1 MNSRRCEICKIDV
14 HRASYN
20 KHLRS
25 KKHIE
30 NIKHNEM
37 IIPEWLFQ
45 EPIENR
51 IKKIFNPIS
60 LKKLARNKINLD
72 DKQLNKELAKKMINP
87 YYFSDRNLQV
97 AYKINLDSHHINHL
111 NSKVT
116 ITSNFENTG
125 IEFRFINKIMR
136 EMSIIYARLINQYKF
151 KYQCVFSARFDKQN
165 EDGLLLDETELF
177 INLNMN
183 HNLTQS
189 DIDNINITFPLEHQI
204 QKQEMKD
211 SGWRIDKLYSMTI
224 YFYETTEMN
233 GSNYIKIPLR
243 SNAILNI
250 ENNDK
255 YCFIWSIL
263 ASLYPCNNNHPNRV
277 SNYRQYFIE
286 LNIQDF
292 DFTNGFKCSDVHRF
306 NELNNLSVN
315 IFELV
320 FYQDQNQWKHKL
332 IPIEISKNDSD
343 RIIDLA
349 IYKNHYVLIKKLD
362 VFLGDHN
369 KKFICRRCLCSYTS
383 ENMLIKHKP
392 KCENNDITSI
402 KTSNESHLF
411 SKKHFHKNPL
421 YFRIYSDF
429 EADNE
434 EDNTCIGNKTTN
446 IYKQNP
452 VLNGYHIVS
461 ELEDVLKSDS
471 YKSPLG
477 YDNVDRFVDEVIK
490 LENKMAFYFKN
501 TNKDIIMTR
510 EDEEDYRNKDICR
523 LCEKFIESDKVRDHC
538 HLTGKYRGPAH
549 SKCNINV
556 TQKQSN
562 FIPFPFHNFS
572 NYDCHM
578 FFKKLVDKKKDKVD
592 FDIIP
597 KTNEEYIS
605 VTYGCIRFIDSY
617 RFLSSGLDS
626 LVKTLVDNS
635 HKTLKNFK
643 KENFDSDEIINI
655 VSKIEKNYSE
665 EIFNLDEDDRTIGKL
680 KEYYPEEIEK
690 LEKVFLDYMGENDL
704 KILKDGFPDKWK
716 YLTKKFAYPYEYFN
730 SSDDYQKPVN
740 DLKKED
746 FFSKLKN
753 KCPDDEE
760 VQRTMYIIEKFNIKN
775 GEELTE
781 IYLKSDV
788 LLLACVIEKFIK
800 VSVNEFKINPLY
812 CVSLPGYT
820 WQCGLK
826 YTDINL
832 QTLQD
837 KDMILLLENNIRGGI
852 SSVMG
857 DRYVKSDKNK
867 KILYIDAN
875 NLYGHSM
882 SEPLP
887 YDEIKFDN
895 NVTLEDILNCPDDGD
910 IGFFVEVD
918 LKYPDNIKEK
928 TKNFPFAPM
937 NKKINPDKFSD
948 YMKEIKPDTYIQTKK
963 LICDWSDKKNYLIH
977 YRMLKFYIRHGMIID
992 KVHNIISFK
1001 QSRWLEKYINFNT
1014 QKRNKAKNDFEKDF
1028 YKLLNN
1034 AFYGK
1039 TMENVR
1045 NRLKIK
1051 FIKKD
1056 DHKEIIKQQSKLTF
1070 NGIHKS
1076 YENCDS
1082 YTFKQNEV
1090 LMDKPIYLGFSVLE
1104 LSKLLMYETYYDILQ
1119 PYFGQEK
1126 IQLHYMDCDSFVL
1139 SIETENIINDL
1150 KNLENLFDF
1159 SNLDKNHE
1167 LFSNKNKKVVGKFK
1181 IETPK
1186 NIWID
1191 EFVALRSKCYA
1202 FKCNNDSKNKL
1213 KGISKSYSKNIKF
1226 VEYKKCLDGEDYQQE
1241 CDNYILRSINHE
1253 MVLQKVKKSTLSIFD
1268 DKRCYINNI
1277 KSIPWE

>member
-1 MNSRRCEICKIDV
+1 
-14 HRASYN
+14 
-20 KHLRS
+20 
-25 KKHIE
+25 
-30 NIKHNEM
+30 
-37 IIPEWLFQ
+37 
-45 EPIENR
+45 
-51 IKKIFNPIS
+51 
-60 LKKLARNKINLD
+60 
-72 DKQLNKELAKKMINP
+72 MINP
-87 YYFSDRNLQV
+87 YYFTDRSLQV
-97 AYKINLDSHHINHL
+97 GFKINLDSHHINHL
-111 NSKVT
+111 NSKLT
-116 ITSNFENTG
+116 ITPNFKEFG
-125 IEFRFINKIMR
+125 IEVRYINKIMK
-136 EMSIIYARLINQYKF
+136 ELSIIYARLINQYKF
-151 KYQCVFSARFDKQN
+151 KYQTVFSARFDKQN
-165 EDGLLLDETELF
+165 EDNQILDETELF
-177 INLNMN
+177 INLNIN
-183 HNLTQS
+183 HNLTQT
-189 DIDNINITFPLEHQI
+189 DIDNIDIKSPLEHQI
-204 QKQEMKD
+204 QQQEMKD
-211 SGWRIDKLYSMTI
+211 SGWRFDKINSMTT
-224 YFYETTEMN
+224 YFYKTTEMN
-233 GSNYIKIPLR
+233 SSNYIKIPLR
-243 SNAILNI
+243 SNAILNV

-255 YCFIWSIL
+255 YCFLWSIL
-263 ASLYPCNNNHPNRV
+263 AYLHPCNNNHPNRV
-277 SNYRQYFIE
+277 SNYKQYFNE
-286 LNIQDF
+286 LNIQGF
-292 DFTNGFKCSDVHRF
+292 DFTNGFKCTDVHKF

-315 IFELV
+315 IFELN

-332 IPIEISKNDSD
+332 IPIEFSKNNSD
-343 RIIDLA
+343 RVIDLA

-369 KKFICRRCLCSYTS
+369 KKYICRRCLSSYTS
-383 ENMLIKHKP
+383 ENMLMKHKE
-392 KCENNDITSI
+392 KCGDDNITVI
-402 KTSNESHLF
+402 KTSNKSHLYWE
-411 SKKHFHKNPL
+411 KYFHKNPL
-421 YFRIYSDF
+421 YFRIYADF

-434 EDNTCIGNKTTN
+434 KDDTIVGNKTTN

-461 ELEDVLKSDS
+461 ELNDVLKSDY

-477 YDNVDRFVDEVIK
+477 YDNVDWFVDEVVK

-501 TNKDIIMTR
+501 TNIDIIMTQ
-510 EDEEDYRNKDICR
+510 EDENDYRNDNVCR
-523 LCEKFIESDKVRDHC
+523 FCEKEILSDQVRDHC

-562 FIPFPFHNFS
+562 FIPFIFHNFS

-635 HKTLKNFK
+635 HKTLKNLK
-643 KENFDSDEIINI
+643 KEIVDNDEILDI
-655 VSKIEKNYSE
+655 VNKIEKNYTE
-665 EIFNLDEDDRTIGKL
+665 EIHSLEEDDRTIKNL
-680 KEYYPEEIEK
+680 KKFYPEEIEN
-690 LEKVFLDYMGENDL
+690 LEEALLNYMGENDL
-704 KILKDGFPDKWK
+704 KILKRGFPDKWN
-716 YLTKKFAYPYEYFN
+716 YLTKKLAYPYEYFN
-730 SSDDYQKPVN
+730 CVEDYQKPVN
-740 DLKKED
+740 NLKKEY

-753 KCPDDEE
+753 KCPDNEE
-760 VQRTMYIIEKFNIKN
+760 IQRTMDIIERFNIKN

-788 LLLACVIEKFIK
+788 LLLACVFEKFIEI
-800 VSVNEFKINPLY
+800 SINQYDINPLY
-812 CVSLPGYT
+812 CVSLPGYN

-826 YTDINL
+826 YTGIKL

-857 DRYVKSDKNK
+857 DRYIKSDDNK

-882 SEPLP
+882 SQYLP

-895 NVTLEDILNCPDDGD
+895 NIKLEDILNTPDDSDFGY
-910 IGFFVEVD
+910 FVEVD
-918 LKYPDNIKEK
+918 LKYPDNIKQK
-928 TKNFPFAPM
+928 TKNLPFAPV
-937 NKKINPDKFSD
+937 NKKVNPDKFND
-948 YMKEIKPDTYIQTKK
+948 YMESIKPDTYVQSSK
-963 LICDWSDKKNYLIH
+963 LICDWSDKKNYLVH
-977 YRMLKFYIRHGMIID
+977 YRMLKFYIRHGMIVD
-992 KVHNIISFK
+992 KVHSVISFK
-1001 QSRWLEKYINFNT
+1001 QTKWLEKYISFNT

-1056 DHKEIIKQQSKLTF
+1056 NYRKIIEYQSKLTF

-1076 YENCDS
+1076 YENCHS

-1090 LMDKPIYLGFSVLE
+1090 LMDKPIYLGFTVLE
-1104 LSKLLMYETYYDILQ
+1104 LSKLHMYETYYDKLQ
-1119 PYFGQEK
+1119 PYFGQEN
-1126 IQLHYMDCDSFVL
+1126 IQLHYMDTGSFVL
-1139 SIETENIINDL
+1139 SVNTKDIVKDL
-1150 KNLENLFDF
+1150 KKLEDIFDF

-1167 LFSNKNKKVVGKFK
+1167 LYSNKNEKVIGFFK

-1191 EFVALRSKCYA
+1191 EFIALRSKMYA
-1202 FKCNNDSKNKL
+1202 FKCGDDSKNKL
-1213 KGISKSYSKNIKF
+1213 KGISKAQSKNIKF
-1226 VEYKKCLDGEDYQQE
+1226 EEYKKCLDGENYQQE
-1241 CDNYILRSINHE
+1241 CDNYIIRSINHE
-1253 MVLQKVKKSTLSIFD
+1253 MVLQKIKKSTLSIFD

-1277 KSIPWE
+1277 ESEPWN